1 MIEYLNNMAGTLTT
15 YEPDNSLKKGYLLIF
30 AEIFN
35 DIKKN
40 RWLTYQLFKRD
51 FLGLYKQTY
60 MGIIWALVIPIFSVG
75 IFIILNTSG
84 VLSVGNI
91 RAPYPIYAVMGM
103 MFWQLFS
110 GVLIS
115 ASNSLAGAGPTI
127 VKINFSKKSLVI
139 ASLGKSLLSFFIQ
152 LILLVVLFFVYKDT
166 PGPEIILIPV
176 FMLPVLI
183 FALGLG
189 FIFSLLNAILR
200 DIGNILS
207 ILATFLMFLTP
218 VFYTRPSEGLLSAIT
233 QYNILYYLVSVPRD
247 IILLQSAPG
256 LVGFIISS
264 FVSFAVFVICLVVF
278 HLTETRITERV

>member
-1 MIEYLNNMAGTLTT
+1 MAEMITT

-30 AEIFN
+30 AEIFS

-40 RWLTYQLFKRD
+40 RWLTYQLFRRD
-51 FLGLYKQTY
+51 FLALYKQTY
-60 MGIIWALVIPIFSVG
+60 MGIIWALIIPIFSVG

-91 RAPYPIYAVMGM
+91 QTPYPIYAVMGM

-110 GVLIS
+110 GGLIS
-115 ASNSLAGAGPTI
+115 ASNSLANAGPTI
-127 VKINFSKKSLVI
+127 VKINFSKKSLVV

-152 LILLVVLFFVYKDT
+152 FILLVILFFFYKIT
-166 PGPEIILIPV
+166 PGWEILFIPF
-176 FMLPVLI
+176 FMLPI
-183 FALGLG
+183 IAFSLGLG

-207 ILATFLMFLTP
+207 ILVTFLMFLTP
-218 VFYTRPSEGLLSAIT
+218 VFYARPSGGILLSIT
-233 QYNILYYLVSVPRD
+233 KYNILYYLVSIPRD
-247 IILLQSAPG
+247 IIVSQTISG
-256 LVGFIISS
+256 LGGFLISS
-264 FVSFAVFVICLVVF
+264 FASFAVLIVCLVVF